1 MYALRAK
8 KGKGL
13 RPPPFR
19 ELSVSHLTSE
29 DPDQPQTC
37 CHDTHDDVEQ
47 EVGDGVLSLLAHFE
61 LLSPHYTLCTV
72 CEEKKWI
79 GPLKGLLQLFVG
91 MCCYSFTPDVQA
103 YLDKPSFDHLDGVA
117 HGKPEITSH
126 LCSLG

>member
-72 CEEKKWI
+72 CEEKKKDRA
-79 GPLKGLLQLFVG
+79 LKGPSPVVCWYVLLLL
-91 MCCYSFTPDVQA
+91 YA
-103 YLDKPSFDHLDGVA
+103 RR
-117 HGKPEITSH
+117 TSVP
-126 LCSLG
+126 G